1 MDTILLKYHAEDT
14 DYLIYDVRR
23 NQNTPDQRMMRALC
37 AKNFALGSEGI
48 LVGPAGEGSSMH
60 MKLFLA
66 DGREAAATARDLEVS
81 DQYLT
86 DAGYRQEQSTNG
98 GRTYM
103 TGKIF
108 LPENFMNKRYA
119 VA

>member
-1 MDTILLKYHAEDT
+1 
-14 DYLIYDVRR
+14 
-23 NQNTPDQRMMRALC
+23 MMRALC

-48 LVGPAGEGSSMH
+48 LVGPAGEGASMH

-66 DGREAAATARDLEVS
+66 DGREAIVNDRDREVS

-86 DAGYRQEQSTNG
+86 DAGYLQEQSANDG
-98 GRTYM
+98 KSYM

-108 LPENFMNKRYA
+108 LPENFMNKKYA